1 MINFNKIKTIINVCQ
16 ICRVFDI
23 LILVKLFEDES
34 LNQIRSR
41 NQVQR
46 SDIFLEKSENFLQ
59 LSEEDQMKSTKNF
72 KYFNER
78 IRGIFPN
85 LIDLKFGIESSRFSG
100 TTKLLNICVS

>member
-1 MINFNKIKTIINVCQ
+1 MINFNKLKTIINVCL

-23 LILVKLFEDES
+23 LTLVKLFEDES
-34 LNQIRSR
+34 LHQIRSR

-59 LSEEDQMKSTKNF
+59 LSEEDQMKSTKNYD
-72 KYFNER
+72 YFSER
-78 IRGIFPN
+78 IQDIFPN
-85 LIDLKFGIESSRFSG
+85 IIDLKFGIESSRFSG

>member
-1 MINFNKIKTIINVCQ
+1 MISFNKLKTTINVCQ

-23 LILVKLFEDES
+23 LTLVKLFEDES
-34 LNQIRSR
+34 LHQIRSG

-46 SDIFLEKSENFLQ
+46 SDMFLEKSERFLH
-59 LSEEDQMKSTKNF
+59 LSEEDQMKSTRSF

-78 IRGIFPN
+78 IQGVFPN

-100 TTKLLNICVS
+100 KTKLLNICVS